1 MSTRPGFQG
10 LLNLGEK
17 KGHQTSEDLHWLEG
31 KEWVPPSSPWMQF
44 FYHIFVSEM
53 NQFYGY
59 KAGVGV
65 TVAKI
70 EGC

>member
-1 MSTRPGFQG
+1 MFTRPGFQG

-17 KGHQTSEDLHWLEG
+17 KGHPSDIRGLHWSEG
-31 KEWVPPSSPWMQF
+31 KEWVPPPLWMQF